1 MATTIQVFLMVY
13 RSGDHIDNSSSS
25 NTNSLSSGI
34 GNATTAPTLSRRR
47 SI

>member
-13 RSGDHIDNSSSS
+13 RSGDHIDNSSSNS
-25 NTNSLSSGI
+25 NSLSSGI